1 LIQCKEECSDNVLPD
16 SFTDLLVEH
25 IKYLQ
30 GLGLP
35 SKITMKIALKQADP
49 MIACLLLTGKVD
61 AIFSN
66 DSDFAA
72 YCGKKCL
79 YIKDFHLV
87 VQMGRNNNEQELH
100 GGIFG
105 KIVLS
110 TGDKLVADH
119 VIASLH
125 GQFPES
131 NKRCHEPKYPLFCG
145 KDDPML

>member
-1 LIQCKEECSDNVLPD
+1 
-16 SFTDLLVEH
+16 
-25 IKYLQ
+25 
-30 GLGLP
+30 
-35 SKITMKIALKQADP
+35 MKIALKQADP

-79 YIKDFHLV
+79 CIKDFHLV
-87 VQMGRNNNEQELH
+87 VWMGRNNNEQELH

-110 TGDKLVADH
+110 TGDKSVADH

-125 GQFPES
+125 
-131 NKRCHEPKYPLFCG
+131 
-145 KDDPML
+145 D